1 MKKKVINM
9 VEGMPVFIKV
19 DEYKDILDIIELTQE
34 KVKEA
39 RALLEKINE
48 LKAEEEAELD
58 NWDESLN
65 DVEKKLNFVD
75 RSLFEPK
82 Y

>member
-1 MKKKVINM
+1 M

-19 DEYKDILDIIELTQE
+19 DEYKDILDVIELTQE

-58 NWDESLN
+58 NWNESID

>member
-1 MKKKVINM
+1 MNM

-19 DEYKDILDIIELTQE
+19 EEYKDILDIIDLTQE

-48 LKAEEEAELD
+48 LKAEEDAELEAWNNSINEVD
-58 NWDESLN
+58 Q
-65 DVEKKLNFVD
+65 KLDFVD

>member
-1 MKKKVINM
+1 M

-19 DEYKDILDIIELTQE
+19 DEYKDIIDMIELTQE
-34 KVKEA
+34 KVKES

-48 LKAEEEAELD
+48 LKAEEDAELELWS
-58 NWDESLN
+58 NSLN
-65 DVEKKLNFVD
+65 VVDKKLDFID
-75 RSLFEPK
+75 RSLFEPR

>member
-1 MKKKVINM
+1 MT
-9 VEGMPVFIKV
+9 EGMPVFIKV
-19 DEYKDILDIIELTQE
+19 DEYKDIIDMVELTQE

-39 RALLEKINE
+39 RALLEKLNE
-48 LKAEEEAELD
+48 LKAEEDAELEAW
-58 NWDESLN
+58 NNSLN
-65 DVEKKLNFVD
+65 AVDKKLDFVD

>member
-1 MKKKVINM
+1 M

-19 DEYKDILDIIELTQE
+19 DEYKDIVDMIELTQE

-39 RALLEKINE
+39 RALLEKVNE
-48 LKAEEEAELD
+48 LKAEEDAELEAWS
-58 NWDESLN
+58 NNLN
-65 DVEKKLNFVD
+65 AIDKKLDFVD

>member
-1 MKKKVINM
+1 M

-19 DEYKDILDIIELTQE
+19 DEYKDIVDMIELTQE

-39 RALLEKINE
+39 RALLEKVNE
-48 LKAEEEAELD
+48 LKVEEDAELEAWS
-58 NWDESLN
+58 NNLN
-65 DVEKKLNFVD
+65 AIDKKLDFVD

>member
-1 MKKKVINM
+1 M

-19 DEYKDILDIIELTQE
+19 EEYKDILDIVELTQE

-48 LKAEEEAELD
+48 LKAEEDAELEA
-58 NWDESLN
+58 WSVSLN
-65 DVEKKLNFVD
+65 EADKKLDFVD
-75 RSLFEPK
+75 RSMFEPK

>member
-1 MKKKVINM
+1 M

-19 DEYKDILDIIELTQE
+19 EEYKDILDIIDLTQE

-48 LKAEEEAELD
+48 LKAEEDAELEAWNNSINEVD
-58 NWDESLN
+58 Q
-65 DVEKKLNFVD
+65 KLDFVD

>member
-1 MKKKVINM
+1 M

-39 RALLEKINE
+39 RALLEKVNE
-48 LKAEEEAELD
+48 LKAEEDAELD

>member
-1 MKKKVINM
+1 M

-19 DEYKDILDIIELTQE
+19 DEYKDIVDMIELTQE

-39 RALLEKINE
+39 RALLEKVNE
-48 LKAEEEAELD
+48 LKAEEDAELEA
-58 NWDESLN
+58 WSTSLN
-65 DVEKKLNFVD
+65 AIDKKLDFVD

>member
-1 MKKKVINM
+1 M

-58 NWDESLN
+58 NWNASLN